1 LERNAVNKF
10 LLPSFRAKQKFLRPV
25 VLGCLIVLPL
35 IGDDYL
41 IVQLTQ
47 FVVYGIFAM
56 SLSLVWG
63 YAGILCFGH
72 AVFFGLG
79 AYTMALTTKSMIPG
93 ISGFM
98 TASVMAISLSIL
110 VAAIFAAILGYF
122 LFYGRLSG
130 PYLGIVTLAIAVI
143 AERIA
148 VKWYY
153 IGGFNGLINVPPLSI
168 AGWEIIDQNTLYYFI
183 VAIGFGVYLFCDRIV
198 RSPFGTILAAV
209 RSNETRAE
217 FFGYNT
223 AHYKIIIFAT
233 GAAVAGLAGALFA
246 VVTEFVSPTMLG
258 FGLSTEVL
266 IWVALGGKE
275 ILLASFLG
283 AMLVRM
289 LEALLSDLLTYY
301 WILILGMF
309 FVVCVMFF
317 PKGVFGNLLTIRP
330 KH

>member
-1 LERNAVNKF
+1 VNKF
-10 LLPSFRAKQKFLRPV
+10 FRTAFRPNQKLLRLV
-25 VLGCLIVLPL
+25 VLGLLILFPL

-41 IVQLTQ
+41 TVQLTQ

-79 AYTMALTTKSMIPG
+79 AYIMALTTKDMIPG
-93 ISGFM
+93 ISGLM
-98 TASVMAISLSIL
+98 TSSFVAIAMSIL
-110 VAAIFAAILGYF
+110 VVALFAAVLGYF

-153 IGGFNGLINVPPLSI
+153 IGGFNGLINVPPLSF
-168 AGWEIIDQNTLYYFI
+168 AGWELIDQNVLYYSI
-183 VAIGFGVYLFCDRIV
+183 VTIGFGVYLFCDRIV
-198 RSPFGTILAAV
+198 RSPFGTILSAV

-217 FFGYNT
+217 FFGYNI
-223 AHYKIIIFAT
+223 AQYKIIVFAI

-246 VVTEFVSPTMLG
+246 AVTEFVSPTMLG

-289 LEALLSDLLTYY
+289 LEAFLSDLLTYY

-317 PKGVFGNLLTIRP
+317 PKGVFGNLLASRS
-330 KH
+330 KQ

>member
-1 LERNAVNKF
+1 VNKF
-10 LLPSFRAKQKFLRPV
+10 LLPFFHPKQKFVRPL
-25 VLGCLIVLPL
+25 VLGLLIVCPL

-56 SLSLVWG
+56 GLSLVWG

-79 AYTMALTTKSMIPG
+79 AYIMALTTKSMIPG

-110 VAAIFAAILGYF
+110 VVVLFAVILGYF

-168 AGWEIIDQNTLYYFI
+168 AGWEIIDQNVLYYFI

-217 FFGYNT
+217 FFGYNI

-246 VVTEFVSPTMLG
+246 AVTEFVSPTMLG

-289 LEALLSDLLTYY
+289 LEAFLSDLLTYY

-309 FVVCVMFF
+309 FVICVMFF
-317 PKGVFGNLLTIRP
+317 PKGVFGSLLAERP
-330 KH
+330 KY

>member
-1 LERNAVNKF
+1 VNKF
-10 LLPSFRAKQKFLRPV
+10 FRTAFRPNQKLLRLV
-25 VLGCLIVLPL
+25 VLVLLILFPL

-41 IVQLTQ
+41 TVQLTQ

-79 AYTMALTTKSMIPG
+79 AYIMALTTKNMIPG
-93 ISGFM
+93 ITGLM
-98 TASVMAISLSIL
+98 TASFVAIAMSIL
-110 VAAIFAAILGYF
+110 VVALFAAVLGYF

-153 IGGFNGLINVPPLSI
+153 IGGFNGLINVPPLSF
-168 AGWEIIDQNTLYYFI
+168 AGWELIDQNVLYYFI
-183 VAIGFGVYLFCDRIV
+183 VAVGFGVYLFCDRIV
-198 RSPFGTILAAV
+198 RSPFGTILSAV

-217 FFGYNT
+217 FFGYNI
-223 AHYKIIIFAT
+223 AQYKIIIFAI

-246 VVTEFVSPTMLG
+246 AVTEFVSPTMLG

-289 LEALLSDLLTYY
+289 LEAFLSDLLTYY

-317 PKGVFGNLLTIRP
+317 PKGVFGNLLASRSQQ
-330 KH
+330 

>member
-1 LERNAVNKF
+1 MNRVF
-10 LLPSFRAKQKFLRPV
+10 LPAFRQKQKIVRPV
-25 VLGCLIVLPL
+25 VLGLLIIFPL

-56 SLSLVWG
+56 GLSLVWG

-79 AYTMALTTKSMIPG
+79 AYIMALTTKNMIPS
-93 ISGFM
+93 ITGFM
-98 TASVMAISLSIL
+98 TASMMAISLSVVV
-110 VAAIFAAILGYF
+110 VALFAAILGYF

-168 AGWEIIDQNTLYYFI
+168 AGWEIIDQNALYYVV

-209 RSNETRAE
+209 RSNEARAE
-217 FFGYNT
+217 FFGYNI
-223 AHYKIIIFAT
+223 ARYKIITFAI

-246 VVTEFVSPTMLG
+246 AVTEFVSPTMLG

-275 ILLASFLG
+275 VLLASFLG

-289 LEALLSDLLTYY
+289 LEAFLSDLLTYY

-309 FVVCVMFF
+309 FVICVIFF
-317 PKGVFGNLLTIRP
+317 PKGVFGNLLAVRP

>member
-1 LERNAVNKF
+1 MNKF
-10 LLPSFRAKQKFLRPV
+10 FLPTFRPKQKFVRPV
-25 VLGCLIVLPL
+25 VLGLLIIFPL

-98 TASVMAISLSIL
+98 TASVMAISLAIL

-217 FFGYNT
+217 FFGYNI

-246 VVTEFVSPTMLG
+246 AVTEFVSPTMLG

-289 LEALLSDLLTYY
+289 LEAFLSDLLTYY

-309 FVVCVMFF
+309 FVACVMFF

>member
-1 LERNAVNKF
+1 VTKFF
-10 LLPSFRAKQKFLRPV
+10 LLSFRPNQKFVPPV
-25 VLGCLIVLPL
+25 VLGLLLIFPM

-79 AYTMALTTKSMIPG
+79 AYIMALTTKSMIPG

-98 TASVMAISLSIL
+98 TASVLAISLSIL
-110 VAAIFAAILGYF
+110 VVALFAVILGYF

-168 AGWEIIDQNTLYYFI
+168 AGWEILDQNVLYYCI
-183 VAIGFGVYLFCDRIV
+183 VTIGLGVYLFCDRIV

-217 FFGYNT
+217 FFGYNI

-246 VVTEFVSPTMLG
+246 AVTEFVSPTMLG

-289 LEALLSDLLTYY
+289 LEAFLSDLLTYY

-309 FVVCVMFF
+309 FVICVMFF
-317 PKGVFGNLLTIRP
+317 PKGVFGNLLTERP

>member
-1 LERNAVNKF
+1 V
-10 LLPSFRAKQKFLRPV
+10 RPV
-25 VLGCLIVLPL
+25 VLGLLIILPL

-47 FVVYGIFAM
+47 FVIYGIFAM
-56 SLSLVWG
+56 GLSLVWG

-79 AYTMALTTKSMIPG
+79 AYIMALTTKNMIPG
-93 ISGFM
+93 IAGFM
-98 TASVMAISLSIL
+98 TTSVMAISLSVIV
-110 VAAIFAAILGYF
+110 VALFAAILGYF

-153 IGGFNGLINVPPLSI
+153 IGGFNGLINIPPLSI
-168 AGWEIIDQNTLYYFI
+168 AGWEIIDQNALYYVI

-209 RSNETRAE
+209 RSNEVRAE
-217 FFGYNT
+217 FFGYNS
-223 AHYKIIIFAT
+223 ARYKIVIFAI

-246 VVTEFVSPTMLG
+246 AVTEFVSPTMLG

-275 ILLASFLG
+275 VLLASFLG

-289 LEALLSDLLTYY
+289 LEAFLSDLLTYY

-309 FVVCVMFF
+309 FVICVIFF
-317 PKGVFGNLLTIRP
+317 PMGVFGNLLSTRP
-330 KH
+330 RQ

>member
-1 LERNAVNKF
+1 MRL
-10 LLPSFRAKQKFLRPV
+10 V
-25 VLGCLIVLPL
+25 VLGLLIGFPL

-41 IVQLTQ
+41 TVQLTQ

-56 SLSLVWG
+56 GLSLVWG

-79 AYTMALTTKSMIPG
+79 AYIMALTTKNMIPG
-93 ISGFM
+93 IAGFM
-98 TASVMAISLSIL
+98 TTSLTAISLSVL
-110 VAAIFAAILGYF
+110 VVALFAAILGYF

-143 AERIA
+143 SERIA

-168 AGWEIIDQNTLYYFI
+168 ASWEIIDKNTLYYVI
-183 VAIGFGVYLFCDRIV
+183 VAIGIGVYLFCDRIV

-217 FFGYNT
+217 FFGYNI
-223 AHYKIIIFAT
+223 ARYKIIIFAL

-246 VVTEFVSPTMLG
+246 AVTEFVSPTMLG

-275 ILLASFLG
+275 VLLASFLG

-289 LEALLSDLLTYY
+289 LEAFLSDILTYY

-309 FVVCVMFF
+309 FVICVMFF
-317 PKGVFGNLLTIRP
+317 PKGVFGNLLALRP
-330 KH
+330 KQ

>member
-1 LERNAVNKF
+1 MNRFF
-10 LLPSFRAKQKFLRPV
+10 LPFFHQKQDMVRSV
-25 VLGCLIVLPL
+25 VFGLLIILPL

-47 FVVYGIFAM
+47 YLVYGIFAIG
-56 SLSLVWG
+56 LSLVWG
-63 YAGILCFGH
+63 YGGILCFGH

-79 AYTMALTTKSMIPG
+79 AYVMALTAKGMIPG
-93 ISGFM
+93 ISGIL
-98 TASVMAISLSIL
+98 TTSLMGIIIAVVV
-110 VAAIFAAILGYF
+110 VALFAVVLGYF

-153 IGGFNGLINVPPLSI
+153 IGGYNGLVNVPPLSI
-168 AGWEIIDQNTLYYFI
+168 AGLEIISIKPLFYVI
-183 VAIGFGVYLFCDRIV
+183 LAIGLGVYLVCDRIV

-209 RSNETRAE
+209 RDNEVRAE
-217 FFGYNT
+217 FFGYNI
-223 AHYKIIIFAT
+223 AGFKIMIFAI

-246 VVTEFVSPTMLG
+246 AVTEFVSPTMLG

-275 ILLASFLG
+275 VLLASFLG
-283 AMLVRM
+283 AMLVRV
-289 LEALLSDLLTYY
+289 LESYLSDLLTYY
-301 WILILGMF
+301 WILILGLF
-309 FVVCVMFF
+309 FVFCVMFF
-317 PKGVFGNLLTIRP
+317 PKGVFGNLFATRP
-330 KH
+330 RH

>member
-1 LERNAVNKF
+1 VNKF
-10 LLPSFRAKQKFLRPV
+10 FRTAFRPNQKLLRLV
-25 VLGCLIVLPL
+25 VLGLLILFPL

-41 IVQLTQ
+41 TVQLTQ

-79 AYTMALTTKSMIPG
+79 AYIMALTTKNMIPG
-93 ISGFM
+93 ITGLM
-98 TASVMAISLSIL
+98 TASFVAIAMSIL
-110 VAAIFAAILGYF
+110 VVALFAAVLGYF

-153 IGGFNGLINVPPLSI
+153 IGGFNGLINVPPLSF
-168 AGWEIIDQNTLYYFI
+168 AGWELIDQNVLYYFI
-183 VAIGFGVYLFCDRIV
+183 VAVGFGVYLFCDRIV
-198 RSPFGTILAAV
+198 RSPFGTILSAV

-217 FFGYNT
+217 FFGYNI
-223 AHYKIIIFAT
+223 AQYKIIIFAI

-246 VVTEFVSPTMLG
+246 AVTEFVSPTMLG

-289 LEALLSDLLTYY
+289 LEAFLSDLLTYY
-301 WILILGMF
+301 WILIIGMF

-317 PKGVFGNLLTIRP
+317 PKGVFGNLLASRSQQ
-330 KH
+330 

>member
-1 LERNAVNKF
+1 M
-10 LLPSFRAKQKFLRPV
+10 PTFRPKQKFVRPV
-25 VLGCLIVLPL
+25 VLGLLIIFPL

-98 TASVMAISLSIL
+98 TASVMAISLAIL

-153 IGGFNGLINVPPLSI
+153 IGGFNGLINVPPLSF

-246 VVTEFVSPTMLG
+246 AVTEFVSPTMLG

-289 LEALLSDLLTYY
+289 LEAFLSDLLTYY

-309 FVVCVMFF
+309 FVMCVMFF
-317 PKGVFGNLLTIRP
+317 PKGVFGNLLTTRP

>member
-1 LERNAVNKF
+1 MNKF
-10 LLPSFRAKQKFLRPV
+10 FLPAFRAKQKFVRPV
-25 VLGCLIVLPL
+25 VLGLLIILPL

-79 AYTMALTTKSMIPG
+79 AYTMALTTKGMIPG

-98 TASVMAISLSIL
+98 TASVMAIPLAIL

-217 FFGYNT
+217 FFGYNI

-246 VVTEFVSPTMLG
+246 AITEFVSPTMLG

-289 LEALLSDLLTYY
+289 LEAFLSDLLTYY

-309 FVVCVMFF
+309 FVICVMFF
-317 PKGVFGNLLTIRP
+317 PKGVFGNLLATRT